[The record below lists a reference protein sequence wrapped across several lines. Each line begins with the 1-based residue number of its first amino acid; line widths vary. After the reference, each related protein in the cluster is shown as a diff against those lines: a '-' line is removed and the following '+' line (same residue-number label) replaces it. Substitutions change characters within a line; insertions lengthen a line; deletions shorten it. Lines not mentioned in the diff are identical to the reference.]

1 MIVTEDSGRNEKGIC
16 NGRVERR
23 MSPTGARVE
32 DGCHSMIGDEVIGN
46 ESCRFSPDTVGPRR
60 PVLTGSGD

>member
-46 ESCRFSPDTVGPRR
+46 ES
-60 PVLTGSGD
+60 